1 MGQAFLDEELK
12 NAIGLKGRATF
23 QERYLKSALQYGVI
37 GMKYP
42 DKSRSKNQRYRLTE
56 KGEEIQQQMA

>member
-1 MGQAFLDEELK
+1 MEEEVK
-12 NAIGLKGRATF
+12 EASGWKGRAMY
-23 QERYLKSALQYGVI
+23 QERYLKSALQYGVM

-42 DKSRSKNQRYRLTE
+42 DKPRSKNQRYRLTE